1 MADILSEGV
10 VQRTDIVP
18 FMNTGKEETP
28 TWDQMGAGWTKFSES
43 PNAQTKSKKYIN
55 EKTER
60 ESVTRY
66 KPKFDFEADL
76 MHADPTIQKA
86 YDKAINGNDATSGAT
101 KQARG
106 KHGHGKHGGKCCKEG
121 ACCKENACADCPN
134 KEKCA
139 EGACADCPKKGE
151 CEQACQSGCTAS
163 EMGTPEVIE

>member
-18 FMNTGKEETP
+18 FMNTSKEETP
-28 TWDQMGAGWTKFSES
+28 TWSQMGAGWTKFSES

-76 MHADPTIQKA
+76 MHADPTIKKI
-86 YDKAINGNDATSGAT
+86 YDIQRNRETGAGAIVDILVVDKFESEEPSEGYAARRMKLAVSVSSVDGDDDMTISGSLNGQGDDIKGKFKTGTST
-101 KQARG
+101 FT
-106 KHGHGKHGGKCCKEG
+106 
-121 ACCKENACADCPN
+121 ADS
-134 KEKCA
+134 K
-139 EGACADCPKKGE
+139 
-151 CEQACQSGCTAS
+151 
-163 EMGTPEVIE
+163 

>member
-18 FMNTGKEETP
+18 FMNTGTEESP
-28 TWDQMGAGWTKFSES
+28 QWKQMGAGWIKFSES

-76 MHADPTIQKA
+76 MHADPTIKKV
-86 YDKAINGNDATSGAT
+86 YDIARNRETGSGAIVDILIVD
-101 KQARG
+101 KIGEEPVDGYEARRMKLAVSVSSVDGDDDMTISGSLNGQGDDIKG
-106 KHGHGKHGGKCCKEG
+106 KFVT
-121 ACCKENACADCPN
+121 
-134 KEKCA
+134 
-139 EGACADCPKKGE
+139 
-151 CEQACQSGCTAS
+151 STSTFTANS
-163 EMGTPEVIE
+163 

>member
-18 FMNTGKEETP
+18 YMNTGTEESP
-28 TWDQMGAGWTKFSES
+28 KWSQMGAGWTKFSES

-76 MHADPTIQKA
+76 MHANPTIKKV
-86 YDKAINGNDATSGAT
+86 YDIARNRETGSGAIVDILIVD
-101 KQARG
+101 KIGEEPVDGYEARRMKLAVSVSSFDGDDDMSLSGSLNGQGDDIKG
-106 KHGHGKHGGKCCKEG
+106 KFVTSTSTFT
-121 ACCKENACADCPN
+121 ADS
-134 KEKCA
+134 K
-139 EGACADCPKKGE
+139 
-151 CEQACQSGCTAS
+151 
-163 EMGTPEVIE
+163 

>member
-18 FMNTGKEETP
+18 YMNTGTEESP
-28 TWDQMGAGWTKFSES
+28 KWSQMGAGWTKFSES

-76 MHADPTIQKA
+76 MHANPTIKKV
-86 YDKAINGNDATSGAT
+86 YDIARNRETGSGAIVDILIVD
-101 KQARG
+101 KIGEEPVDGYEARRMKLAVSVSSVDGDDDMTISGSLNGQSDDIKG
-106 KHGHGKHGGKCCKEG
+106 KFVT
-121 ACCKENACADCPN
+121 
-134 KEKCA
+134 
-139 EGACADCPKKGE
+139 
-151 CEQACQSGCTAS
+151 STSTFTANS
-163 EMGTPEVIE
+163 

>member
-18 FMNTGKEETP
+18 YMNIGTEESP
-28 TWDQMGAGWTKFSES
+28 QWSQMGAGWTKFSES

-76 MHADPTIQKA
+76 MHADPTIKKV
-86 YDKAINGNDATSGAT
+86 YDIQRNRETGAGAIVDILVVDKFESEEPSEGYAARRMKLAVSVSSVDGDDDMTISGSLNGQGDDIKGKFKTGTST
-101 KQARG
+101 F
-106 KHGHGKHGGKCCKEG
+106 
-121 ACCKENACADCPN
+121 
-134 KEKCA
+134 
-139 EGACADCPKKGE
+139 
-151 CEQACQSGCTAS
+151 TANS
-163 EMGTPEVIE
+163 

>member
-18 FMNTGKEETP
+18 YMNIGTEESP
-28 TWDQMGAGWTKFSES
+28 QWSQMGAGWTKFSES

-76 MHADPTIQKA
+76 MHADPTIKKV
-86 YDKAINGNDATSGAT
+86 YDIQRNRETGAGAIVDILVVDKFESEEPSEGYAARRMKLAVSVSSVDGDDDMTISGSLNGQGDDIKGKFKTETST
-101 KQARG
+101 F
-106 KHGHGKHGGKCCKEG
+106 
-121 ACCKENACADCPN
+121 
-134 KEKCA
+134 
-139 EGACADCPKKGE
+139 
-151 CEQACQSGCTAS
+151 TANS
-163 EMGTPEVIE
+163 

>member
-18 FMNTGKEETP
+18 YMNTGTEESP
-28 TWDQMGAGWTKFSES
+28 KWSQMGAGWTKFSES

-76 MHADPTIQKA
+76 MHADPTIKKV
-86 YDKAINGNDATSGAT
+86 YDIQRNRETGAGAIVDILVVDKFESEEPSEGYAARRMKLAVSVSSVDGDDDMTISGSLNGQGDDIKGKFVTST
-101 KQARG
+101 
-106 KHGHGKHGGKCCKEG
+106 
-121 ACCKENACADCPN
+121 
-134 KEKCA
+134 
-139 EGACADCPKKGE
+139 
-151 CEQACQSGCTAS
+151 STFTANS
-163 EMGTPEVIE
+163 

>member
-18 FMNTGKEETP
+18 YMNTSKEETP
-28 TWDQMGAGWTKFSES
+28 TWSQMGAGWTKFSES

-76 MHADPTIQKA
+76 MHADPTIKKV
-86 YDKAINGNDATSGAT
+86 YDIQRNRETGAGAIVDILVVDKFESEEPSEGYAARRMKLAVSVSSVDGDDDMTISGSLNGQGDDIKGKFVTST
-101 KQARG
+101 
-106 KHGHGKHGGKCCKEG
+106 
-121 ACCKENACADCPN
+121 
-134 KEKCA
+134 
-139 EGACADCPKKGE
+139 
-151 CEQACQSGCTAS
+151 STFTANS
-163 EMGTPEVIE
+163 

>member
-18 FMNTGKEETP
+18 YMNIGTEESP
-28 TWDQMGAGWTKFSES
+28 QWSQMGAGWTKFSES

-76 MHADPTIQKA
+76 MHADPTIKKV
-86 YDKAINGNDATSGAT
+86 YDIQRNRETGAGAIVDILVVDKFESEEPSEGYAARRMKLAVSVSSVDGDDDMTISGSLNGQGDDIKGKFVTST
-101 KQARG
+101 KTF
-106 KHGHGKHGGKCCKEG
+106 
-121 ACCKENACADCPN
+121 
-134 KEKCA
+134 
-139 EGACADCPKKGE
+139 
-151 CEQACQSGCTAS
+151 TANS
-163 EMGTPEVIE
+163 

>member
-18 FMNTGKEETP
+18 YMNIGTEESP
-28 TWDQMGAGWTKFSES
+28 QWSQMGAGWTKFSES

-76 MHADPTIQKA
+76 MHANPTIKKV
-86 YDKAINGNDATSGAT
+86 YDIARNRETGSGAIVDILIVD
-101 KQARG
+101 KIGEEPVDGYEARRMKLAVSVSTFDGDDDMSLSGSLNGQGDDIKG
-106 KHGHGKHGGKCCKEG
+106 KFVT
-121 ACCKENACADCPN
+121 
-134 KEKCA
+134 
-139 EGACADCPKKGE
+139 
-151 CEQACQSGCTAS
+151 STSTFTANS
-163 EMGTPEVIE
+163 